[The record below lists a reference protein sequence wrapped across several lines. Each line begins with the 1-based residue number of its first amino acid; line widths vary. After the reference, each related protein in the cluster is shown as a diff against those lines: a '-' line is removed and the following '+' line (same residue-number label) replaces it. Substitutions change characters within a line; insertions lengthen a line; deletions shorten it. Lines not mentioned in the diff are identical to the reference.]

1 MCITNGICNNDSDW
15 RMFIDSPIFESTLT
29 SWCRIHENKCQR
41 KKFIIIVS
49 GVYIALLYTA
59 LNFFLFVFSLTCII
73 FINRRVSFIV
83 HCRCGNINFGN
94 RKACLLC
101 RGKQISD
108 ETENSGMCTLLWFR
122 ICIPVRTSFQNAFII
137 TNNRMVKC

>member
-1 MCITNGICNNDSDW
+1 MHYKWDLQQRFWLAHVYRLAHLLKACWHHDAESMKTNA
-15 RMFIDSPIFESTLT
+15 M
-29 SWCRIHENKCQR
+29 QR

-73 FINRRVSFIV
+73 FINRRVSFIL

-122 ICIPVRTSFQNAFII
+122 ICIPVLHFKMHS
-137 TNNRMVKC
+137 